1 LATIYKTG
9 EFEVRADERRV
20 LAHGR
25 PQALGGRAFDL
36 LLALIEHRDRIV
48 GKNELMALVWPGMVV
63 EENNLTV
70 QISALRKLFGA
81 SAVATVPGRGY
92 RFCLELQT
100 PALADDRGA
109 APAPP
114 ALALPDKPSV
124 AVLPFL
130 NLSDDPGQ
138 AYFADGVTED
148 ITTELSRFHSLFVI
162 ARNSAFSYRGQA
174 MDVRTVSRE
183 LGVRYVV
190 EGSARRAGPR
200 VRVAAQLIDA
210 VSGEHLWAEKYN
222 RMLEDIFDL
231 QEEVARAIA
240 GAMAPQIDA
249 AEDVRSRRTA
259 PANLTAHATAQRG
272 WAVASAVNMTYDR
285 APRDEA
291 LRWADDALA
300 LDPNCALALRT
311 VALVAWWNAY
321 HNTTDSVTETLAAGT
336 AAANRAIAL
345 DPGDHHARRWK
356 GLLVAIAGRPDEGLA
371 ELRRAHGINP
381 NCALTLAWLGLYEA
395 LNGDANVG
403 VPHALAALRLSPR
416 DPERGSMLMT
426 LGFAHFAM
434 RNYAQASRAAETA
447 LREAPDSAVPHVL
460 NAISLV
466 GTGRLEAARSAFQV
480 LQRVAP
486 MLAQARLAGRWLA
499 TNPDY
504 VQRAHTFLRVAAGLE
519 DPASADAL
527 R

>member
-1 LATIYKTG
+1 MTTIYKLG

-20 LAHGR
+20 LVRGR

-36 LLALIEHRDRIV
+36 LLALIEQRDRVV

-63 EENNLTV
+63 EDNNLTV
-70 QISALRKLFGA
+70 QISVLRKLLGA
-81 SAVATVPGRGY
+81 NAVVTVPGRGY
-92 RFCLELQT
+92 RFCRELQA
-100 PALADDRGA
+100 PDLASDRGGTSA
-109 APAPP
+109 RPV
-114 ALALPDKPSV
+114 LALPEKPSV

-130 NLSDDPGQ
+130 NLSGDPEQ

-162 ARNSAFSYRGQA
+162 ARNSAFTYQGQA
-174 MDVRTVSRE
+174 VDVRSVSRE

-190 EGSARRAGPR
+190 EGSVRRAGAR

-210 VSGEHLWAEKYN
+210 VSGEHLLGEKYD
-222 RMLEDIFDL
+222 RLLQDIFDL
-231 QEEVARAIA
+231 QEEVACAIA

-249 AEDVRSRRTA
+249 AEDVRARRTA
-259 PANLTAHATAQRG
+259 PANLTAHAMAQRG
-272 WAVASAVNMTYDR
+272 WAIASAGNMAYDR

-291 LRWADDALA
+291 LRWVVDALA
-300 LDPNCALALRT
+300 LDPDCVLALRT
-311 VALVAWWNAY
+311 TALVEWWNAY
-321 HNTTDSVTETLAAGT
+321 HNTTDSVTETLARGI

-371 ELRRAHGINP
+371 ELRRAHLINP
-381 NCALTLAWLGLYEA
+381 NCALTLAWLGMYEA
-395 LNGDANVG
+395 LHGDAHKG
-403 VPHALAALRLSPR
+403 VPCGLAALRLSPR
-416 DPERGSMLMT
+416 DPERGSMLAA
-426 LGFAHFAM
+426 LGFSHFAVC
-434 RNYAQASRAAETA
+434 NYVQASRAAETA
-447 LREAPDSAVPHVL
+447 LREAPDSVVPHVL

-466 GTGRLEAARSAFQV
+466 GTGELESARAAFQA
-480 LQRVAP
+480 LERIAP
-486 MLAQARLAGRWLA
+486 KLAEARLAGRWLA

-504 VQRAHTFLRVAAGLE
+504 VKRAHTFMRIAAGLE
-519 DPASADAL
+519 DPAAADTL